1 MIRINARKKLRD
13 FELDAD
19 ITADDG
25 ETIVLMG
32 GNGSGKSTM
41 LNIAAGLMSPEEGVV
56 SIAGR
61 TLFDSQA
68 GIDVP
73 PEQRN
78 IGYVFQQYA
87 LFPHV
92 TVYDNVAFG
101 LRMRKA
107 SKETIERKV
116 RAELES
122 LGLWEFRQA
131 RAAKLSGGQKQKV
144 ALARS
149 MVIDP
154 ALLLLDEPLS
164 ALDAGMHTTMRE
176 VMKERIKERRIPCL
190 IVLHSLRDALELGDR
205 VCVMD
210 RGQVTLSGVPAEVLR
225 KGQDR
230 FVDNLFI

>member
-1 MIRINARKKLRD
+1 MIRIKAQKKLRD
-13 FELDAD
+13 FELNAD
-19 ITADDG
+19 ITAEDG

-32 GNGSGKSTM
+32 GNGSGKTTM
-41 LNIAAGLMSPEEGVV
+41 LNIAAGLMSPEEGIV

-73 PEQRN
+73 PERRN
-78 IGYVFQQYA
+78 VGYVFQQYA
-87 LFPHV
+87 LFPHM

-101 LRMRKA
+101 LRMRKEPA
-107 SKETIERKV
+107 GVIARKV
-116 RAELES
+116 REELKS

-164 ALDAGMHTTMRE
+164 ALDAGMHTAMRE
-176 VMKERIKERRIPCL
+176 VMKERIKERHIPCL

-210 RGQVTLSGVPAEVLR
+210 RGRVTLSGVPAEVLR